1 MMENEVRLIDA
12 NGIVKVAE
20 RAYHEWC
27 LAMVGADDTRKVDE
41 VFKKQYLCKV
51 VKAVAENCPTIDPES
66 LRPKGRWIEKSWR
79 PECSLCGFAGSL
91 YDTPINPFKF
101 CPNCGAKMEG

>member
-1 MMENEVRLIDA
+1 MENEVRLIDA
-12 NGIVKVAE
+12 N
-20 RAYHEWC
+20 
-27 LAMVGADDTRKVDE
+27 AMVKSWEDE
-41 VFKKQYLCKV
+41 ITDHPEDSGTLVH
-51 VKAVAENCPTIDPES
+51 AVAGLFVESLKSAPTIDPES
-66 LRPKGRWIEKSWR
+66 LRPQGRWIEKPWR